1 VTTQTP
7 DTATELALASV
18 RVTRGTP
25 TAEEV
30 AALAVF
36 LAARL
41 RPAGEP
47 PADDTPLVP
56 TAWQHPASG
65 FRPPGAWAS

>member
-1 VTTQTP
+1 MTTETP
-7 DTATELALASV
+7 DTTTELALASV

-30 AALAVF
+30 AALAV
-36 LAARL
+36 LLTARL
-41 RPAGEP
+41 RPVGER